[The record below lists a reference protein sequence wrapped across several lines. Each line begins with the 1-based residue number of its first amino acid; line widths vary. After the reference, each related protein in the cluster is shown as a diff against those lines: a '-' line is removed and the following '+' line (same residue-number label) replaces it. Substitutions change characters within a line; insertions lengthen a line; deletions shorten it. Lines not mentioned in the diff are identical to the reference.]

1 MSRKMTGRLFVGKRS
16 SPLFEAVAL
25 STRLPSTSTSANPP
39 SITGSTTLTGN
50 GSTEWTGTIARTPH
64 GHPLGPLPP
73 SRIWS

>member
-25 STRLPSTSTSANPP
+25 STRLPSSSTSANRPF
-39 SITGSTTLTGN
+39 ITGSTTLTGN
-50 GSTEWTGTIARTPH
+50 GSTEWTGTIARIPH

-73 SRIWS
+73 SRNWS